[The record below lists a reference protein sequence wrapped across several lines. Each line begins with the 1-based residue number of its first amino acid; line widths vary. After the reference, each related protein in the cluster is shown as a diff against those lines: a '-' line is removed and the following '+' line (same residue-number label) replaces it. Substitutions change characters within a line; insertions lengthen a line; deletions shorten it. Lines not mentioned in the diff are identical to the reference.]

1 MVNGEAKLFHCRESG
16 CESGA
21 GCVLASSS
29 DLLVQLLILKCTLQ
43 SRMVHFRNKMTAG
56 FSGAMM
62 DPVAALILCTPG
74 IGNVDISVI
83 NGKIVVKDGKLTTID
98 LKVRQLS

>member
-1 MVNGEAKLFHCRESG
+1 MVFG
-16 CESGA
+16 CEMGR
-21 GCVLASSS
+21 SSCPRLS
-29 DLLVQLLILKCTLQ
+29 AISYPDL
-43 SRMVHFRNKMTAG
+43 SNAG

-62 DPVAALILCTPG
+62 DPVAALVLCTPG

-98 LKVRQLS
+98 LKVHSVSAAGKDYGGGERHPGRSLCL